1 MSLALPS
8 PGHQL
13 TMFAGGGAQVRHL
26 PALRALTIAWISDW
40 ESARRKT
47 STSSIWPFQKYLSV
61 GHATAIDPI
70 LFWPSARVKV
80 PVVVSATELT
90 EAPSRYNVT
99 VW

>member
-13 TMFAGGGAQVRHL
+13 TMFGGGGVQVRHL

-47 STSSIWPFQKYLSV
+47 STSSICPFQKYLSV
-61 GHATAIDPI
+61 GQATAMDPI

-80 PVVVSATELT
+80 PVVLSATEAT
-90 EAPSRYNVT
+90 EVPSRYNFSV
-99 VW
+99 

>member
-13 TMFAGGGAQVRHL
+13 TMVGGGGIHALHL

-40 ESARRKT
+40 ERARRKT
-47 STSSIWPFQKYLSV
+47 STSSICPFQKYLLV

-70 LFWPSARVKV
+70 LFRPSARVIV
-80 PVVVSATELT
+80 LVVVSASEVTDT
-90 EAPSRYNVT
+90 PSRYSLT
-99 VW
+99 

>member
-13 TMFAGGGAQVRHL
+13 TMFGGGETHGLHL
-26 PALRALTIAWISDW
+26 PALRALTIAWISAC

-61 GHATAIDPI
+61 GHATASDPI
-70 LFWPSARVKV
+70 LFCPSARVKV

-99 VW
+99 